1 MKAAGQSQMAPIE
14 IIDQIIIPAADM
26 LLELEDEKGSETLLH
41 HALSIC
47 AQLEQLLP
55 YQRRRT
61 DLYKCLLDVYIQMDD
76 REKARKMEQIL
87 NGSAY

>member
-1 MKAAGQSQMAPIE
+1 MEAAGQSQMAPIE

-55 YQRRRT
+55 YQRRRN
-61 DLYKCLLDVYIQMDD
+61 DLYKCLLDVYIQMGD